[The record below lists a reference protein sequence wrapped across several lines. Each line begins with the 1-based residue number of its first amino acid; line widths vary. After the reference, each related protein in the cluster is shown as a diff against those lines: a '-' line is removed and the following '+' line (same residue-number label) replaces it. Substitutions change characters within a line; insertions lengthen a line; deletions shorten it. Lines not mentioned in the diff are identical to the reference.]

1 MGKVAFPLLTA
12 ELAQIRVDASNVK
25 KPLPE
30 GYIFDDFLY
39 DLQTVVSFP
48 NGKALSLTSARL
60 LVSLWELP
68 LRSLVVGGQLSIRF
82 DAGMM
87 AVQEQDRSYLIHIE
101 APEISQ
107 VAAVSR
113 EELISWIRHS
123 FGIVSCELANKYQ
136 SNVLP
141 SPIEAYFS
149 TIERIYLDTSS
160 FPLTLT

>member
-1 MGKVAFPLLTA
+1 MEKVAFPLLTT
-12 ELAQIRVDASNVK
+12 ELGQVRVDASNTK
-25 KPLPE
+25 NPLPE
-30 GYIFDDFLY
+30 GYILDDFLY

-87 AVQEQDRSYLIHIE
+87 TVQERDKSYLIHVE

-107 VAAVSR
+107 VATVSR
-113 EELISWIRHS
+113 EELISWVRHS
-123 FGIVSCELANKYQ
+123 FGVVYSELVNRYQ
-136 SNVLP
+136 SDVLP

-160 FPLTLT
+160 FPLVLS